1 MERIRRKRNREKE
14 WYYSKTPLPRTPK
27 RNEKLVWGGIRVGVE
42 REFSVFLHSFYQK
55 RIKAMLIRGECKF
68 LFK

>member
-1 MERIRRKRNREKE
+1 MKRIRRKKNREKE

-27 RNEKLVWGGIRVGVE
+27 RGGIRVGVE
-42 REFSVFLHSFYQK
+42 REFSAFLHSFYQK